1 MTSVFPPR
9 RTHVIMSHAP
19 VLTDLVEVRDFSEIM
34 TSDIVTFG
42 SCKSE
47 WVVTDIA
54 YFPQCTASVR
64 CIKHPIPELV
74 GRHHIVDETFSRVW
88 RVT

>member
-1 MTSVFPPR
+1 M
-9 RTHVIMSHAP
+9 I
-19 VLTDLVEVRDFSEIM
+19 TDLVEVRDFSEIM

-47 WVVTDIA
+47 WVVRDIVYSPECMA
-54 YFPQCTASVR
+54 YVE
-64 CIKHPIPELV
+64 CIKHPVPELV
-74 GRHHIVDETFSRVW
+74 GRTHMLNELFSRVW